1 MSSSGNQK
9 QRKEGLNMTAKLW
22 DVDEAAA
29 ALHLKPTTLR
39 AWILKGKVTYL
50 KLGRRVFFREEDLAE
65 LIANSVV
72 TAVKK

>member
-1 MSSSGNQK
+1 
-9 QRKEGLNMTAKLW
+9 
-22 DVDEAAA
+22 VDEAAA